1 MCVNQVVKFPRQKIK
16 AIICFYNYYIY
27 CWLCTNNGHP
37 DGLDKSALCF
47 KLACLWNFS
56 QLFKRVLWD
65 AIFFLE
71 RCAISDRFPHLSV
84 CCGWYPFMGLDAERQ
99 RWIKFLSKEAWSHWC
114 QWMTYFLYLSLKHR
128 IQQSKYWKQRQY
140 IKQVQITY
148 KWKWKA
154 SKCNTNPKT
163 YTPAEQE

>member
-1 MCVNQVVKFPRQKIK
+1 MCVNQVVKLPRQKIK

-47 KLACLWNFS
+47 ELACLLSFS
-56 QLFKRVLWD
+56 QLFKSLM
-65 AIFFLE
+65 
-71 RCAISDRFPHLSV
+71 RCHLFSGEICYHRFPHLSV
-84 CCGWYPFMGLDAERQ
+84 CCGWYPFMGLDTERQ
-99 RWIKFLSKEAWSHWC
+99 LWIKFLSNEVWNHWC
-114 QWMTYFLYLSLKHR
+114 HWMTYFLYLSLKHI

-148 KWKWKA
+148 KWKRKA
-154 SKCNTNPKT
+154 SKCNANPKT